1 MTKISKVSISDLRT
15 LAKTE
20 TDINN
25 MWEILKACNGD
36 IGVLTY
42 LARNPNIIK
51 DLSFISE
58 ICRKGDY
65 TIRVIIVESI
75 EDEDILS
82 KFVEDN
88 DVCVRLAV
96 ARKTKK
102 NETIEKLSQD
112 NWWGVRLELITRNE
126 NLPKHIIEKFA
137 KDSNEHYKIRGIAQ
151 EMLKGISE

>member
-1 MTKISKVSISDLRT
+1 MTKISNASISELRT

-25 MWEILKACNGD
+25 MWEILKECNED
-36 IGVLTY
+36 IWVLTY

-58 ICRKGDY
+58 ICRNGDGGV
-65 TIRVIIVESI
+65 RVNIVENI
-75 EDEDILS
+75 GDEDILS
-82 KFVEDN
+82 KFIEDD
-88 DVCVRLAV
+88 DVCVRIAV

-112 NWWGVRLELITRNE
+112 NWWGVRLELITKNE
-126 NLPKHIIEKFA
+126 NVPKHIVEKFA
-137 KDSNEHYKIRGIAQ
+137 NDSNEHYQIRGIAQ
-151 EMLKGISE
+151 EMLERMSE